1 MVAQLWLDYCF
12 KKNKMKKNGEN
23 ILVID
28 IGGSSVK
35 AIILSSKSKVVHEY
49 QKVDTPTDANPKSLM
64 AAIKTLTKN
73 FPAFD
78 KIAVG
83 FPGFV
88 KQGVV
93 FTAPNLDDKAF
104 RNFKLSKALAKQF
117 KKPVRLVNDADLQ
130 GFALIKRK
138 GLEMVITLGTGFG
151 TALFM
156 DGHLLPH
163 LELAHLP
170 VGKGD
175 YDDFIGDDA
184 FEKDGEKK
192 WNKKLKEVLATFK
205 TVVNYDYLYLSGGN
219 TKHISFKLDK
229 NISVENNR
237 DGIRGGVDL
246 WAIKD
251 SYSVTTVNP

>member
-1 MVAQLWLDYCF
+1 
-12 KKNKMKKNGEN
+12 MKKNEN
-23 ILVID
+23 SILVID
-28 IGGSSVK
+28 VGGSTVK
-35 AIILSSKSKVVHEY
+35 AIILSSKGKVIQEY
-49 QKVDTPTDANPKSLM
+49 QKVNTPEKANPKSLM
-64 AAIKTLTKN
+64 ASITSLTKN

-78 KIAVG
+78 KIAIG

-104 RNFKLSKALAKQF
+104 KDFKLGKALAKQF

-130 GFALIKRK
+130 GFALIKGK

-156 DGHLLPH
+156 DGNLLPH

-170 VGKGD
+170 VGQTGD

-184 FEKDGEKK
+184 LEKDGDKK
-192 WNKKLKEVLATFK
+192 WNKKLKQVLNTFK
-205 TVVNYDYLYLSGGN
+205 TVVNYDHLYLSGGN
-219 TKHISFKLDK
+219 TKSITFKLDD
-229 NISVENNR
+229 NVSVENNR
-237 DGIRGGVDL
+237 DGIRGGVKL
-246 WAIKD
+246 WAINE
-251 SYSVTTVNP
+251 SYSVTTINP